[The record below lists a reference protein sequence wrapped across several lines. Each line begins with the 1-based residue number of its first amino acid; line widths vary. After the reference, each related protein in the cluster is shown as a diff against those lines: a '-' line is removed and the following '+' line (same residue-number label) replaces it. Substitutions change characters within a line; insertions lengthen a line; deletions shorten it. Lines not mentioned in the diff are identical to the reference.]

1 MRTIVS
7 LIVFACCVQFITA
20 QSVKIDSVDA
30 HGNTIYIGKKPIR
43 NFSIDGSYN
52 GLIYYRSFDSLFD
65 GNQAE
70 EKMILSNSDGGGE
83 QRVLRLNFSGRP
95 TINTYFKSDMFVAP
109 SMRGPGYNTATS
121 DKLGV
126 EIGVNLEAQIHT
138 DNGTAYLKFG
148 GTQFTKLSRLTLWST
163 ENKGESMF
171 ERSPWGGFQQAG
183 QNYES
188 YYSQGTISRD
198 FTWGNKFL
206 QGFTADIVKLPY
218 NLESKLI
225 YAKTPNN
232 GGQTSYVSNNFN
244 MSYGGN
250 IRKIFG
256 MNYLGINS
264 FNTRALT
271 SDVNGKPYGYNVMTA
286 DGSYSFW
293 QNDMVFSG
301 EIGECRFVESTDLSE
316 NWAYAMDFSL
326 LSKSNIISAPLT
338 FHYYYIQPQF
348 ISLDAGFNTF
358 LRDASAN
365 YNGEGG
371 SGNAVG
377 ANISDIDYING
388 NRKGADVRT
397 ELNIEGLKVNLAY
410 GISQEVEHLTNIVSY
425 THRINGIM
433 FARVYPYRTVLGEN
447 ESFNTTYRG
456 YYETGSIDTTN
467 PTYKPWEKL
476 NFNTVECNLKYKI
489 NVLNKPLYMFY
500 LGSLSTMQQ
509 DLSLYPMASDKA
521 YMQIQY
527 HEIESYYKVFEK
539 VALAGYVGIETM
551 KGNQYMKHGPNLKGK
566 PTNAI
571 GTGLGLGF
579 DAEVSNSANVYVRGR
594 WFDYKDKNNTFYTYK
609 GFEGTVELRV
619 YF

>member
-1 MRTIVS
+1 MQRIVPLVFFVVCIQS
-7 LIVFACCVQFITA
+7 LYA
-20 QSVKIDSVDA
+20 QYIHQDSTDVN
-30 HGNTIYIGKKPIR
+30 GNTIYIGKKPIR
-43 NFSIDGSYN
+43 SFTIDGSYN
-52 GLIYYRSFDSLFD
+52 GLIYYRQFDSLFD
-65 GNQAE
+65 GNQAQ

-95 TINTYFKSDMFVAP
+95 TINTFFKSDMFLAP

-121 DKLGV
+121 DRLGV

-138 DNGTAYLKFG
+138 KQANAYLKFG
-148 GTQFTKLSRLTLWST
+148 GTQFTKLSKLTLWST

-206 QGFTADIVKLPY
+206 QGFTADITKLPY

-232 GGQTSYVSNNFN
+232 GGQTSYVSKNYN
-244 MSYGGN
+244 MTYGGN
-250 IRKIFG
+250 IRKKMG
-256 MNYLGINS
+256 MSYIGFNS
-264 FNTRALT
+264 LNTLAYT
-271 SDVNGKPYGYNVMTA
+271 SDVNGKAYGYNVITT
-286 DGSYSFW
+286 DGAYSFW

-301 EIGECRFVESTDLSE
+301 EIGECRFVESSDLSE
-316 NWAYAMDFSL
+316 HWAYAMDFSL
-326 LSKSNIISAPLT
+326 LSKSNILSAPVT
-338 FHYYYIQPQF
+338 FHYYYIKPKF

-371 SGNAVG
+371 SGNPVG
-377 ANISDIDYING
+377 ATISDIDYTNG

-397 ELNIEGLKVNLAY
+397 ELNIEGLKINAAY
-410 GISQEVEHLTNIVSY
+410 GISQEVEHLTHIISY
-425 THRINGIM
+425 NHRINGIM
-433 FARVYPYRTVLGEN
+433 FARVYAYQTNLGEN

-456 YYETGSIDTTN
+456 YYETSSIDTTN
-467 PTYKPWEKL
+467 PTYISWKKL
-476 NFNTVECNLKYKI
+476 NFNTLECNLKYKVNI
-489 NVLNKPLYMFY
+489 LNKPLYLFY

-509 DLSLYPMASDKA
+509 DLSLYPVVSDKA

-527 HEIESYYKVFEK
+527 HEFESYYKVLSK
-539 VALAGYVGIETM
+539 VALAGYFGLETM
-551 KGNQYMKHGPNLKGK
+551 KGNQYMKHGPNLKGN
-566 PTNAI
+566 PTNVL

-579 DAEVSNSANVYVRGR
+579 DAELSNSANLYVRGR
-594 WFDYKDKNNTFYTYK
+594 WFDYTDRNNTFYTYK